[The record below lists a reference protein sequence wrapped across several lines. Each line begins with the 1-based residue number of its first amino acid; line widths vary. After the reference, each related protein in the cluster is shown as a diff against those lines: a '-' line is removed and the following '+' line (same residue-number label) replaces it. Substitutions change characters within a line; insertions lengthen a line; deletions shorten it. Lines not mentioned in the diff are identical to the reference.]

1 MTVRNLLSEA
11 IMIAVIGGAVSLFI
25 VTAILLNYGAAHLAL
40 KPLHAAS
47 ASGSG
52 LRLLS
57 RHAGSLG

>member
-1 MTVRNLLSEA
+1 
-11 IMIAVIGGAVSLFI
+11 MIAVIGGAVSLFI